1 MYTQKAGV
9 ESAAHKD
16 RLDYHCCLHKLLLC
30 DLKQSDNNYHLF
42 SLMKSG
48 GSRPSDKGGGGGHP
62 DTEMREGAVSKIF
75 FRPFGPQFGL
85 NIRGA
90 AWAPR
95 APLPWILHWFSLGNP
110 LALWEHKMTLTM
122 LTITQGILIKVM
134 WGIQNATMQTGH

>member
-48 GSRPSDKGGGGGHP
+48 GSRHWDEGGG
-62 DTEMREGAVSKIF
+62 SLKIF
-75 FRPFGPQFGL
+75 FPSFRSSVWSKHKGGSLGPQGPPPPVDL
-85 NIRGA
+85 
-90 AWAPR
+90 
-95 APLPWILHWFSLGNP
+95 PLI
-110 LALWEHKMTLTM
+110 
-122 LTITQGILIKVM
+122 
-134 WGIQNATMQTGH
+134 